1 MDGQE
6 EDFSSLS
13 IIDRLQHKVWKARV
27 SACEDLTKLLHKT
40 VEDSDFYTY
49 EPFLKKLALE
59 PNAVAQEAGLA
70 AIIEYVSNAP
80 NASSTRE
87 TVITALVEK
96 CLGAT
101 KAGTKQKATDIILL
115 YAEID
120 TPEPVLEFVIPGTN
134 AKQPKLVTQ
143 TVTVLKELVRQFGV
157 KKVNPK
163 PILKLVPK
171 LFGHADKNV
180 RAEVSALTIE
190 LYRWIGQPM
199 MASLSTLKPVQIKEL
214 EEAFSKLPAQKPV
227 PERLIRSEQA
237 IEPEEDEPVEEEGE
251 EEQGQDD
258 MDVEDADT
266 FDFADPVD
274 ITAKLPSNFYEL
286 LASKKWQERRE
297 ALDALLEQAKTP
309 KIMDKD
315 YSELMGALVK
325 RLNDANMLLVGVTAN
340 CIETIATG
348 LRTDFSKYK
357 PMIAPVMTEKLK
369 ERKPAILEH
378 LVNGLNAVFASTPMS
393 EMIEDITVASKHKNP
408 QVRSETFKLLS
419 RRLKEVREIPGKAE
433 IKTFAE
439 MFKKLLD
446 DADANAREAG
456 AEGLGTLMK
465 LIGEK
470 PMLAFTDGLD
480 DIKMG
485 KIKEAFEKAVVK
497 AKPAKKAAPPPPV
510 KKAPVAA
517 KKVATKPKP
526 AAAKPTPMAIDDDES
541 DSFGGAAT
549 LSPPKRKPPA
559 RLSGASSM
567 KKPALSSAKP
577 KPAAP
582 AAGGPKKSAKL
593 PPSSGPEEIKYKFAQ
608 EDAEARATEF
618 IPEAIHTDLQQAQW
632 KLRLAAME
640 SLVTHL
646 ESEDGN
652 DLEPEIIIRCFSKK
666 PGWKEMNFQ
675 VMGKMFYAIQV
686 LSEQCPKF
694 NKACAALCIP
704 VMVEKLGDIKLKK
717 PASEC
722 LVAIAEKISLQFVF
736 GQAYSVLKKAKSPKV
751 LADSLLWIHS
761 CLMDFGISGLQI
773 RDLIDLLKFG
783 LTNTNASVRT
793 SAVTVLGALRQYI
806 GPEVKS
812 FVEDV
817 SPALLA
823 TIESEFEKVSKMDP
837 PQPTKGNAV
846 AMSGDDGDEDV
857 GANNASADAMESLF
871 PRVDISNQ
879 LAKTITECGDAN
891 WKIRKQGL
899 DAVMAVIAG
908 ANNRIKP
915 SLGADFPGVLKQRL
929 NDSNKNL
936 QSNAVEI
943 TGLLALAMGKPFEKY
958 VKPFTGPVMAV
969 LSDNKTTVRQAGVV
983 ALENIRKTCSMEMM
997 VSALG
1002 TSLANES
1009 PALRKELLTWFGT
1022 AIKDEP
1028 EANKFDFSSVISP
1041 MFSCLQD
1048 RNPDVRKAAQ
1058 VCLPELIA
1066 VAGYDAVASKTS
1078 ELKAAQRQAVMPLV
1092 EAARGSS
1099 GGPSAPPPQQ
1109 LPRKATETKQR
1120 AEIAADDKPPSR
1132 MKTLTKKKIG
1142 IPTPRSSQAMS
1153 AASAATE
1160 EAKPP
1165 IVTSDP
1171 RAKQV
1176 RAKKENRWQ
1185 FDTPRSDV
1193 IDGLKSLFDANMSSE
1208 VTALLFSNSQYAER
1222 DRLNGLGILNECISS
1237 PDIAADKYNID
1248 YSDMK
1253 ARFVANADL
1262 ILKYLTIR
1270 FFDTNTSM
1278 LIKCLDITQNLI
1290 AIMDEEGCSLSEY
1303 EAISFLPFLINKV
1316 GDPKEIMRARIR
1328 AILKSLCRIYPAS
1341 KVFNYLLDSA
1351 AASKNAKARAECLE
1365 EIGAL
1370 IQRNGISVML
1380 PNKALPLIAV
1390 HIGDRDAGVRNAA
1403 LNGVAQ
1409 AYILIGDSVMK
1420 YMTRLGEKEKGMLEE
1435 RLKRTKPSASVLAA
1449 AEKERAKQEADEMEV
1464 DELPSI
1470 SNLPRLGGRS
1480 QIGKPRASIVSP
1492 QRTIH
1497 HVQPIPEPEPMED
1510 VIDDY
1515 GHRLPEPVSHR
1526 INNMH
1531 NNQPEL
1537 RQARSL
1543 QFGYHQPA
1551 QQHHVQQQQ
1560 QMQPPQMH
1568 QQQQFASEE
1577 DVVDYLIAQITSGD
1591 PQPSIDALKNLDK
1604 YLSQNPQ
1611 AVLPD
1616 IERLINAITLQV
1628 KLAYSSVDPR
1638 QPATTRLCKHL
1649 VNALV
1654 LLFSNRDLACAVPQD
1669 ALHHLLQELAHRLLD
1684 QKMLSLESGPQLSKA
1699 LNVAMVKVLENSSRN
1714 ATFSALLSILGT
1726 CSAGLRPGDLTS
1738 AKDTKY
1744 TELIMKCLWKLA
1756 KTIQENLRSNFLSP
1770 DELLYEINRFFINT
1784 PPSEWKR
1791 RANESVPLGEMPL
1804 RTVKTLLLELVNGL
1818 GDSIFQ
1824 HLTLIDDPQRS
1835 SVYPYLHHMLEAC
1848 RKKDRQQ
1855 QQQHIKPQHSPM
1867 MPVQPIP
1874 QQQQQQMDDTNRYLS
1889 HSRNSSL
1896 SRPASVSSF
1905 KSNNMMRSPSMASY
1919 PSADGEQTIAAI
1931 DSIPAANQSPRLS
1944 SPSLNHSQVQPMQI
1958 DEAPQE
1964 IINKGPPTLT
1974 DYDLNT
1980 TLTKIF
1986 HKIGTRDQTKQ
1997 GIIELYQFQKS
2008 YPLAEAKVNTYLSQ
2022 TGNYFQSYIR
2032 RGLSNLAAED
2042 SDLHAAQAAAAAA
2055 QQQQASAASSMVS
2068 QNMDYHTTPI
2078 PEQYSIQQDQRT
2090 SFDSPQLS
2098 RASLHAGDDT
2108 TEIKLRLLRLQQK
2121 FGYNNKSDIE
2131 ESASTGPAGF
2141 STSDLASAHIS
2152 KQESSPTYNSFSP
2165 RRQSGVSQDY
2175 RESPGESDRQQSVSA
2190 LKERLAKMKQ
2200 VINSASSSPNL

>member
-1 MDGQE
+1 M
-6 EDFSSLS
+6 
-13 IIDRLQHKVWKARV
+13 
-27 SACEDLTKLLHKT
+27 T
-40 VEDSDFYTY
+40 
-49 EPFLKKLALE
+49 
-59 PNAVAQEAGLA
+59 
-70 AIIEYVSNAP
+70 
-80 NASSTRE
+80 
-87 TVITALVEK
+87 
-96 CLGAT
+96 
-101 KAGTKQKATDIILL
+101 
-115 YAEID
+115 
-120 TPEPVLEFVIPGTN
+120 
-134 AKQPKLVTQ
+134 
-143 TVTVLKELVRQFGV
+143 
-157 KKVNPK
+157 
-163 PILKLVPK
+163 
-171 LFGHADKNV
+171 
-180 RAEVSALTIE
+180 
-190 LYRWIGQPM
+190 
-199 MASLSTLKPVQIKEL
+199 
-214 EEAFSKLPAQKPV
+214 
-227 PERLIRSEQA
+227 
-237 IEPEEDEPVEEEGE
+237 
-251 EEQGQDD
+251 GQDD
-258 MDVEDADT
+258 MDVEDVDA

-274 ITAKLPSNFYEL
+274 ITAKLSSNFYEL

-297 ALDALLEQAKTP
+297 ALDALLAQAKTP

-315 YSELMGALVK
+315 YSELMAALVK

-419 RRLKEVREIPGKAE
+419 RRLKEVKEIPGKAE

-497 AKPAKKAAPPPPV
+497 AKPAKKAPPPPPV
-510 KKAPVAA
+510 KKAPV
-517 KKVATKPKP
+517 KKVVAKPKP
-526 AAAKPTPMAIDDDES
+526 AAAAPKPTPMAIDDDD
-541 DSFGGAAT
+541 DSFGAAA

-567 KKPALSSAKP
+567 KKPTLSSAKP
-577 KPAAP
+577 KPAAAP
-582 AAGGPKKSAKL
+582 ASGGPKKSAKL

-608 EDAEARATEF
+608 EDAESRATEF

-640 SLVTHL
+640 SLVAHL

-736 GQAYSVLKKAKSPKV
+736 AQAYAVLKKAKSPKV

-773 RDLIDLLKFG
+773 RDLIELLKFG

-857 GANNASADAMESLF
+857 GASNSASADAMESLF

-879 LAKTITECGDAN
+879 LAKTVAECGDAN

-936 QSNAVEI
+936 MSNAVEI

-969 LSDNKTTVRQAGVV
+969 LSDNKTTVRQAGVA

-1058 VCLPELIA
+1058 ICLPELIA

-1099 GGPSAPPPQQ
+1099 GGSSSSAQQQQ

-1120 AEIAADDKPPSR
+1120 AEMVAADDKPPSR
-1132 MKTLTKKKIG
+1132 MKALTKKKIG

-1153 AASAATE
+1153 AANAAGATTE
-1160 EAKPP
+1160 ESKPP
-1165 IVTSDP
+1165 IITSDP

-1237 PDIAADKYNID
+1237 PDISADKYNID
-1248 YSDMK
+1248 YSDMRS
-1253 ARFVANADL
+1253 RFVANADL

-1365 EIGAL
+1365 EIGSL

-1435 RLKRTKPSASVLAA
+1435 RIKRTKPSASVLAA
-1449 AEKERAKQEADEMEV
+1449 AEKERAKLEADEMEV

-1470 SNLPRLGGRS
+1470 SSLPRLGGRS
-1480 QIGKPRASIVSP
+1480 QIGKPRASIVNP

-1497 HVQPIPEPEPMED
+1497 HVQPISEPEPMED

-1526 INNMH
+1526 INNNH
-1531 NNQPEL
+1531 QPEL

-1543 QFGYHQPA
+1543 QFGYHQPTQ
-1551 QQHHVQQQQ
+1551 QQHHVQQQ
-1560 QMQPPQMH
+1560 MQPPPQMQH
-1568 QQQQFASEE
+1568 HQQQQQFASEE

-1591 PQPSIDALKNLDK
+1591 PQPSIDALKSLDK

-1756 KTIQENLRSNFLSP
+1756 KTIQENLRSNFLNP

-1791 RANESVPLGEMPL
+1791 RATESVPLGEMPL

-1855 QQQHIKPQHSPM
+1855 LQQQQPPQLQQPQQPQQPQQQHIIKPQHSPV
-1867 MPVQPIP
+1867 MPVQPLQ

-1919 PSADGEQTIAAI
+1919 PSADGDQTIAAI
-1931 DSIPAANQSPRLS
+1931 DSIPATNQSPRLS

-1958 DEAPQE
+1958 DEAPPQE
-1964 IINKGPPTLT
+1964 MINKGPPILT

-2008 YPLAEAKVNTYLSQ
+2008 YPLAETKVNTYLSQ

-2042 SDLHAAQAAAAAA
+2042 SDLHAAQAAAVAAAAA
-2055 QQQQASAASSMVS
+2055 QQQQTLAASSMVS
-2068 QNMDYHTTPI
+2068 QNMDYQTTPI
-2078 PEQYSIQQDQRT
+2078 PEQYSIHQDQRT
-2090 SFDSPQLS
+2090 SFESPQLS

-2131 ESASTGPAGF
+2131 ENASTGPAGL

-2152 KQESSPTYNSFSP
+2152 KQESSSTYNSFSP

>member
-1 MDGQE
+1 
-6 EDFSSLS
+6 
-13 IIDRLQHKVWKARV
+13 
-27 SACEDLTKLLHKT
+27 
-40 VEDSDFYTY
+40 
-49 EPFLKKLALE
+49 LALE

-143 TVTVLKELVRQFGV
+143 TVTVLKELVRQFGI

-171 LFGHADKNV
+171 LFTHADKNV

-190 LYRWIGQPM
+190 LYRWIGPPM
-199 MASLSTLKPVQIKEL
+199 MASLSTTLKPVQIKEL

-237 IEPEEDEPVEEEGE
+237 IEEEEEDDEPVHDD
-251 EEQGQDD
+251 DD
-258 MDVEDADT
+258 MDVEDVDA

-274 ITAKLPSNFYEL
+274 ITAKLSSNFYEL

-297 ALDALLEQAKTP
+297 ALDALLAQAKTP

-315 YSELMGALVK
+315 YSELMAALVK

-419 RRLKEVREIPGKAE
+419 RRLKEVKEIPGKAE

-497 AKPAKKAAPPPPV
+497 AKPAKKAPPPPPV
-510 KKAPVAA
+510 KKAPV
-517 KKVATKPKP
+517 KKVVAKPKP
-526 AAAKPTPMAIDDDES
+526 AAAAPKPTPMAIDDDD
-541 DSFGGAAT
+541 DSFGAAA

-567 KKPALSSAKP
+567 KKPTLSSAKP
-577 KPAAP
+577 KPAAAP
-582 AAGGPKKSAKL
+582 ASGGPKKSAKL

-608 EDAEARATEF
+608 EDAESRATEF

-640 SLVTHL
+640 SLVAHL

-736 GQAYSVLKKAKSPKV
+736 AQAYAVLKKAKSPKV

-773 RDLIDLLKFG
+773 RDLIELLKFG

-846 AMSGDDGDEDV
+846 AMVNDGDEDV
-857 GANNASADAMESLF
+857 GASNSASADAMESLF

-879 LAKTITECGDAN
+879 LAKTVAECGDAN

-936 QSNAVEI
+936 MSNAVEI

-969 LSDNKTTVRQAGVV
+969 LSDNKTTVRQAGVA

-1099 GGPSAPPPQQ
+1099 GGSSSSAQQQQ

-1120 AEIAADDKPPSR
+1120 AEMVAADDKPPSR
-1132 MKTLTKKKIG
+1132 MKALTKKKIG

-1153 AASAATE
+1153 AANAAGATTE
-1160 EAKPP
+1160 ESKPP
-1165 IVTSDP
+1165 IITSDP

-1193 IDGLKSLFDANMSSE
+1193 ID
-1208 VTALLFSNSQYAER
+1208 
-1222 DRLNGLGILNECISS
+1222 
-1237 PDIAADKYNID
+1237 
-1248 YSDMK
+1248 
-1253 ARFVANADL
+1253 
-1262 ILKYLTIR
+1262 
-1270 FFDTNTSM
+1270 
-1278 LIKCLDITQNLI
+1278 
-1290 AIMDEEGCSLSEY
+1290 
-1303 EAISFLPFLINKV
+1303 
-1316 GDPKEIMRARIR
+1316 
-1328 AILKSLCRIYPAS
+1328 
-1341 KVFNYLLDSA
+1341 
-1351 AASKNAKARAECLE
+1351 
-1365 EIGAL
+1365 
-1370 IQRNGISVML
+1370 
-1380 PNKALPLIAV
+1380 
-1390 HIGDRDAGVRNAA
+1390 
-1403 LNGVAQ
+1403 
-1409 AYILIGDSVMK
+1409 
-1420 YMTRLGEKEKGMLEE
+1420 
-1435 RLKRTKPSASVLAA
+1435 
-1449 AEKERAKQEADEMEV
+1449 ADEMEV

-1470 SNLPRLGGRS
+1470 SSLPRLGGRS
-1480 QIGKPRASIVSP
+1480 QIGKPRASIVNP

-1497 HVQPIPEPEPMED
+1497 HVQPISEPEPMED

-1515 GHRLPEPVSHR
+1515 GHRLPEP
-1526 INNMH
+1526 
-1531 NNQPEL
+1531 
-1537 RQARSL
+1537 
-1543 QFGYHQPA
+1543 
-1551 QQHHVQQQQ
+1551 HHVQQ
-1560 QMQPPQMH
+1560 QMQPPPQMQH
-1568 QQQQFASEE
+1568 HQQQQQFASEE

-1756 KTIQENLRSNFLSP
+1756 KTIQENLRSNFLNP

-1791 RANESVPLGEMPL
+1791 RATESVPLGEMPL

-1855 QQQHIKPQHSPM
+1855 LQQQQPPQLQQPQQPQQPQQQHIIKPQHSPV
-1867 MPVQPIP
+1867 MPVQPLQQQ

-1919 PSADGEQTIAAI
+1919 PSADGDQTIAAI
-1931 DSIPAANQSPRLS
+1931 DSIPATNQSPRLS

-1958 DEAPQE
+1958 DEAPPQE
-1964 IINKGPPTLT
+1964 MINKGPPILT

-2008 YPLAEAKVNTYLSQ
+2008 YPLAETKVNTYLSQ

-2042 SDLHAAQAAAAAA
+2042 SDLHAAQAAAVAAAAA
-2055 QQQQASAASSMVS
+2055 QQQQTLAASSMVS
-2068 QNMDYHTTPI
+2068 QNMDYQTTPI
-2078 PEQYSIQQDQRT
+2078 PEQYSIHQDQRT
-2090 SFDSPQLS
+2090 SFESPQLS
-2098 RASLHAGDDT
+2098 RASLHAGGKKC
-2108 TEIKLRLLRLQQK
+2108 ELKKKRV
-2121 FGYNNKSDIE
+2121 FF
-2131 ESASTGPAGF
+2131 F
-2141 STSDLASAHIS
+2141 SFCINTMI
-2152 KQESSPTYNSFSP
+2152 
-2165 RRQSGVSQDY
+2165 Y
-2175 RESPGESDRQQSVSA
+2175 R
-2190 LKERLAKMKQ
+2190 
-2200 VINSASSSPNL
+2200 